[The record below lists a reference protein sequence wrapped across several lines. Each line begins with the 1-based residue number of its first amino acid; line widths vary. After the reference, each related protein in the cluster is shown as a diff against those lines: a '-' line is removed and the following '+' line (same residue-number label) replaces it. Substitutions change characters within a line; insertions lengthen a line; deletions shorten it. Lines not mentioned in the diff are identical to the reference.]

1 MISFTTFSVSS
12 RLASAIFSPA
22 VMSLTYCFT
31 SSGFLSTKSFR
42 HASTMCTMFG
52 TASASANSLRMPPLA
67 SARAANGCTMLV
79 ASTRP
84 VRSASSESENETSTS
99 LMSFSGSTP
108 CFFSIRANGPC
119 VPPPM
124 MLMPTVLPFR
134 SSTFLIG
141 ESSFTAQ

>member
-1 MISFTTFSVSS
+1 MSSTGIGALVISLTTFSVSS

-42 HASTMCTMFG
+42 QASTMCTMFG

-84 VRSASSESENETSTS
+84 WRSASSESENETSTS
-99 LMSFSGSTP
+99 LMSLSGSTP
-108 CFFSIRANGPC
+108 CLLQHQGERPVRAAADD
-119 VPPPM
+119 
-124 MLMPTVLPFR
+124 R
-134 SSTFLIG
+134 
-141 ESSFTAQ
+141 